1 MQIII
6 NPQEVYSVSGYMKQ
20 KAEEYNQII
29 MKLQSQMHQMQ
40 SVWRGKDN
48 QAFIDKLDAFGPQL
62 KKITAVI
69 EQYANYLN
77 KSAAQYEQLQQE
89 RANAAR
95 TLAG

>member
-40 SVWRGKDN
+40 SVWRGYD
-48 QAFIDKLDAFGPQL
+48 F
-62 KKITAVI
+62 
-69 EQYANYLN
+69 
-77 KSAAQYEQLQQE
+77 
-89 RANAAR
+89 
-95 TLAG
+95 